1 MLKIKIIS
9 ILAACLSAT
18 GIGLVPA
25 VSASTNPATQESSSV
40 KAIDSANTIKDPA
53 WFKKAKNDGI
63 GLYILHTTKWGT
75 CEPWAQAESQIKSAL
90 DAGMQ
95 VAAYTRDLTCW
106 ENGIKAAG
114 KYKDQLEFF
123 ALDVETDPGKPVTR
137 EIIDGVKKTGV
148 RPVIYT
154 GSGMWGQVQK
164 ATANSF
170 FDVPLWD
177 TNTTKINYDSWK
189 ADINAPKPV
198 TYGGWNTATNKRI
211 GIQQKFEYN
220 LNGVR
225 VDLNSFDKSFLTV
238 GKNAP
243 KSPSAT
249 PSPTAT
255 TPPAQPV
262 PTATASPKPTTP
274 PVPTQPATVP
284 TQTTQTTQPT
294 QPASSTPVANPAPVV
309 SSPPATG
316 VQGRQYPL
324 HTNIIA
330 TTFWVGELFN
340 ASLADGSQVC
350 STYDSNWAYTWSGI
364 NKGKVPS
371 TADGCAGAI
380 VGGCDGVTSG
390 DKCLTEPRTAA
401 NDYFPTK
408 APTPKENPFYL
419 DLPYDDLNDPIA
431 FKERC
436 TVIPWANDPGY
447 AGNCNNGD
455 FSYMKNRWVKMT
467 GPNGNT
473 CYGQIQDAG
482 PSHGSLYHDKNYVF
496 GTGNAQPVQG
506 QFNNAGA
513 DVSPALNGCL
523 GFKELDGSGDKIS
536 WSFVDA
542 VDVPNGPWKKIVTTS
557 GVSN

>member
-1 MLKIKIIS
+1 MS
-9 ILAACLSAT
+9 TSTTAA
-18 GIGLVPA
+18 V
-25 VSASTNPATQESSSV
+25 NESNSV

-53 WFKKAKNDGI
+53 WFKKAKKDGI

-75 CEPWAQAESQIKSAL
+75 CEPWGQAESQIKSAL

-137 EIIDGVKKTGV
+137 QIIDGVKKTGV

-154 GSGMWGQVQK
+154 GSGMWSSVQK
-164 ATANSF
+164 ETAMDF
-170 FDVPLWD
+170 ADVPLWD
-177 TNTTKINYDSWK
+177 TNTTKINYDTWK
-189 ADINAPKPV
+189 ADVNAPKPV
-198 TYGGWNTATNKRI
+198 SYGGWNTATNKRI

-238 GKNAP
+238 GKNAAVKAP
-243 KSPSAT
+243 MVTPSPMTTPTQPA

-255 TPPAQPV
+255 TAPK
-262 PTATASPKPTTP
+262 PTVSPSPTASPSQTAHPT
-274 PVPTQPATVP
+274 A
-284 TQTTQTTQPT
+284 
-294 QPASSTPVANPAPVV
+294 STPVVTPNPVIPSPT
-309 SSPPATG
+309 SSPTT
-316 VQGRQYPL
+316 GRQYPE
-324 HTNIIA
+324 HTNIVA

-350 STYDSNWAYTWSGI
+350 STYDSNWAYRWSGI
-364 NKGKVPS
+364 NKGKVPD
-371 TADGCAGAI
+371 TAEGCAGSI
-380 VGGCDGVTSG
+380 IGGCDGVTSG
-390 DKCLTEPRTAA
+390 DKCLTEARTAV

-447 AGNCNNGD
+447 SGNCTNGN

-467 GPNGNT
+467 GPNGNV

-496 GTGNAQPVQG
+496 GTNNAQPVQG

-523 GFKELDGSGDKIS
+523 GFKELDGSNDKIS